1 MEHAWGAATS
11 SGRKRKI
18 NEDSYLAS
26 LPAFVVADGMG
37 GHERGDLASA
47 LAINEFSKLCQYSDV
62 TPELIDGCFS
72 RASAQIKS
80 LLTNGVGGTT
90 VVGAAL
96 ALQDGAPYW
105 LVFNIGDSRAYRFN
119 SIRNT
124 MSQISVDHSVVQEL
138 VEAGVVDPEDAA
150 HHVDRHVI
158 TKALETVTEPE
169 PDYWMIPIEGGD
181 EVLLCSDGLCDELSD
196 EEIQQI
202 WSGGL
207 TPQHTAERL
216 VQAAVDAGGRD
227 NVTVVIVSAR
237 VVGFAAHNV
246 QDMTGSL
253 VPVPQDSENN
263 VDLQESFTNTA
274 PRHARS

>member
-47 LAINEFSKLCQYSDV
+47 LAINEFSKLCQYSVV
-62 TPELIDGCFS
+62 TPELVDECFN
-72 RASAQIKS
+72 RASTQIKKV
-80 LLTNGVGGTT
+80 LTNGLGGTT
-90 VVGAAL
+90 VCGVAL

-119 SIRNT
+119 SIRQS

-138 VEAGVVDPEDAA
+138 VEAGVMDPLDAA
-150 HHVDRHVI
+150 SHADRHVI
-158 TKALETVTEPE
+158 TKAIETVTDPE

-181 EVLLCSDGLCDELSD
+181 QILLCSDGLCDELTDSQ
-196 EEIQQI
+196 IQEI
-202 WSGGL
+202 WSASD
-207 TPQHTAERL
+207 TPQHTAELL
-216 VQAAVDAGGRD
+216 VQAAVEAGGRD
-227 NVTVVIVSAR
+227 NVTVVVVSAS
-237 VVGFAAHNV
+237 VVGIAAHQL
-246 QDMTGSL
+246 QDQTTSMPMI
-253 VPVPQDSENN
+253 PVADQNN
-263 VDLQESFTNTA
+263 VDLQEPSSSTA

>member
-47 LAINEFSKLCQYSDV
+47 LAINEFSKLCQYSVV
-62 TPELIDGCFS
+62 TPELVDECFN
-72 RASAQIKS
+72 RASAQIKKV
-80 LLTNGVGGTT
+80 LTNGLGGTT
-90 VVGAAL
+90 VCGAAL

-119 SIRNT
+119 TIRGS

-138 VEAGVVDPEDAA
+138 VEAGVMDPVEAA
-150 HHVDRHVI
+150 SHADRHVI
-158 TKALETVTEPE
+158 TRALETVTDPE

-181 EVLLCSDGLCDELSD
+181 EILLCSDGLCDELSD
-196 EEIQQI
+196 QRIQEI
-202 WSGGL
+202 WSRGD
-207 TPQHTAERL
+207 TPQLTAERL
-216 VQAAVDAGGRD
+216 VEAAVEAGGRD
-227 NVTVVIVSAR
+227 NVTVVVVSAR
-237 VVGFAAHNV
+237 VVGIAAKQL
-246 QDMTGSL
+246 QDT
-253 VPVPQDSENN
+253 VTPNPEIPVAPQNN
-263 VDLQESFTNTA
+263 VDLQESSTQTA